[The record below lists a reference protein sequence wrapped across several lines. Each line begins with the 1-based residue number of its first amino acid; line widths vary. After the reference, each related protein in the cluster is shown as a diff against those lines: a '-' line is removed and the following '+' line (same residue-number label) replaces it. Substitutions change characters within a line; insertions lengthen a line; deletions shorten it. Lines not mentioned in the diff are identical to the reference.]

1 MANCVKCRFSLNL
14 QLFSV
19 VLKSASVKYTATYFP
34 WDSHQRQSSC
44 TSMSLWWQ
52 NNLSLWLSWTISIP
66 KWVSILWHAAC
77 APSDAKL
84 LEGGVSNVKQLL
96 FRICRPFVDRSRA
109 NDYVLLMLQ
118 RWWKTNIWSWDAL
131 CTYWGESDL
140 WVFHNFVTA
149 PNRIGWN
156 NARVLWRL
164 HSRLPHRV
172 AEPGAH
178 AHTHNVDGMCVR
190 IIVPGCSSIKSIANT
205 FHA

>member
-96 FRICRPFVDRSRA
+96 FKICRPFVDRSRA

-118 RWWKTNIWSWDAL
+118 WWWKTNIWS
-131 CTYWGESDL
+131 L
-140 WVFHNFVTA
+140 WIPLLPVTIVYVVARERYERYRWWIEAHILVTGVFMHHCSKLVLKQVITA
-149 PNRIGWN
+149 
-156 NARVLWRL
+156 
-164 HSRLPHRV
+164 
-172 AEPGAH
+172 
-178 AHTHNVDGMCVR
+178 T
-190 IIVPGCSSIKSIANT
+190 
-205 FHA
+205 